1 PGEADDEPALL
12 AISMESS
19 YDRRWAKCKR
29 PFIVTGRELSMD
41 MLDLR
46 YNAMSKVYE
55 APFQL
60 KANNGIYQIDDFGQ
74 QRATPAEVLN
84 RWIVP
89 MERRVDYL
97 GFLTGGKMTAPFE
110 TFLVFS

>member
-1 PGEADDEPALL
+1 
-12 AISMESS
+12 
-19 YDRRWAKCKR
+19 
-29 PFIVTGRELSMD
+29 

-46 YNAMSKVYE
+46 YNQTSKVYE

-60 KANNGIYQIDDFGQ
+60 KANNGIYLIDDFGR

-89 MERRVDYL
+89 MERHVDYL
-97 GFLTGGKMTAPFE
+97 SFLTGGKMTVPVRSLPGLFHQPE
-110 TFLVFS
+110 PRRFGR